1 MNIKWIAA
9 YPIFCLQKTTKFY
22 EHLICPP
29 SPYHFSLNETF
40 KWFSHF
46 DEAKQPFKIF
56 DRNDDGMIDIDELVE
71 VIKELDLEEDPTKV
85 EQVLNDLDKNRDGLI
100 DDVEFGRLLGI

>member
-1 MNIKWIAA
+1 M
-9 YPIFCLQKTTKFY
+9 
-22 EHLICPP
+22 
-29 SPYHFSLNETF
+29 
-40 KWFSHF
+40 
-46 DEAKQPFKIF
+46 QPFKIF

-71 VIKELDLEEDPTKV
+71 VMKELDLEENPTKV

>member
-1 MNIKWIAA
+1 M
-9 YPIFCLQKTTKFY
+9 
-22 EHLICPP
+22 
-29 SPYHFSLNETF
+29 
-40 KWFSHF
+40 
-46 DEAKQPFKIF
+46 QPFKIF

-71 VIKELDLEEDPTKV
+71 VMKELDLEEDPTKV